1 MKNTIRVHRN
11 GDTQTASAQTKIPRA
26 KQPSAQTVRIIL
38 HDKNGDVVVDLDIPE
53 VLHAAMLRSAKRQGI
68 SFQQWIKN
76 DKLELQV
83 LSNQSIKD
91 GGAR

>member
-1 MKNTIRVHRN
+1 VKSAAQKRAEKTADK
-11 GDTQTASAQTKIPRA
+11 DTA
-26 KQPSAQTVRIIL
+26 KPQTVRIIL

-68 SFQQWIKN
+68 SFQQWIKK

-83 LSNQSIKD
+83 LGGQSVKD

>member
-1 MKNTIRVHRN
+1 VKKAVQKRAEK
-11 GDTQTASAQTKIPRA
+11 TAGKEAAQP
-26 KQPSAQTVRIIL
+26 QTVRIIL

-68 SFQQWIKN
+68 SFQQWIKK

-83 LSNQSIKD
+83 LGGQSVKD